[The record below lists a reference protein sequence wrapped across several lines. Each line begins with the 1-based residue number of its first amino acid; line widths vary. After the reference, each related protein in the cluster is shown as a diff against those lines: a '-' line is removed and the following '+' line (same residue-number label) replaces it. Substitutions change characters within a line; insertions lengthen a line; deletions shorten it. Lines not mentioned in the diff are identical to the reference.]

1 VRAVEEREERRDV
14 IRRRRIVVVVR
25 RASSRGRGARPDA
38 DARAG
43 VVSG

>member
-14 IRRRRIVVVVR
+14 IRRRRIVVV
-25 RASSRGRGARPDA
+25 RASSRGRGAGPDA

>member
-1 VRAVEEREERRDV
+1 MRAVEEREEGRDV
-14 IRRRRIVVVVR
+14 IRRGRIVVV